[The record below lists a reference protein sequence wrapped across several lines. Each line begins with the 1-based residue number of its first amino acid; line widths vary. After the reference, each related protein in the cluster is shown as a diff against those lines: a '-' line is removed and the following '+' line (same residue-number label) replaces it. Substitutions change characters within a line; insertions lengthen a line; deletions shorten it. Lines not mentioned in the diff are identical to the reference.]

1 MNSIKM
7 GSKFTQIKRISSA
20 FGFFLKRRPWATS
33 GLLLLLIIS
42 AMLEGVGIGFLI
54 PLLEAI
60 SRDPDPASIS
70 RISGI
75 LSNLY
80 ERFNIPFVLWSI
92 SLGGFAIFMVTA
104 LLRYVSLTQTTKL
117 ATIFTADIRTEMFG
131 NLLKAD
137 LGFVQGRRSGDLVN
151 SLVTEPGRFQ
161 GVLLHA
167 IRFLTQLA
175 TSAIYLGLALFLSW
189 QLVIVSL
196 ALMGSMILVVKY
208 EFRRSSQLGDRMTDA
223 NQGVST
229 TAVEHLSGIR
239 ILKAFGLEG
248 FSQQR
253 FSRHAYDV
261 KRISYSLAKS
271 QERLDGLF
279 QVGMMSALLI
289 SIYLAVTF
297 TDISIA
303 MLLTFVFILSR
314 FYPRLSGINKAYH
327 QLLFAVP
334 GADNV
339 LGLVEQTRYPGIVG
353 GSQSFETLERGVSF
367 QDVSFEYL
375 EGRGVLNGVSFEI
388 AAGETTAVFGGSGE
402 GKSTI
407 VNLIMRFYDPL
418 LGHILVDGIP
428 LKELD
433 LESWRATISLVNQD
447 IFLFNDTV
455 RNNIAIGKRDAEDQE
470 IIEAAKLAY
479 ADDFI
484 LDLPDGF
491 DTVIGDRGVTL
502 SGGQRQRIALA
513 RAIIRDPQILILD
526 EATSEL
532 DARSQQLISQ
542 AVEKLGA
549 NRTVV
554 IVAHRLS
561 TIQHANKI
569 IVLEGGK
576 VADEGTHEQLISR
589 NGRYAEFLG
598 LELAKTISQD

>member
-1 MNSIKM
+1 MNIAKM
-7 GSKFTQIKRISSA
+7 GSKFTQVRRVSSA
-20 FGFFLKRRPWATS
+20 FGFFLRKRPWATS
-33 GLLLLLIIS
+33 GLLLLLLIS
-42 AMLEGVGIGFLI
+42 TLLEGVGIGFLI
-54 PLLEAI
+54 PLLE
-60 SRDPDPASIS
+60 SIS
-70 RISGI
+70 GETDSASASRVSDF
-75 LSNLY
+75 LADLY
-80 ERFNIPFVLWSI
+80 ERVNIPFALWSI
-92 SLGGFAIFMVTA
+92 SLGGFSIFTLNA
-104 LLRYVSLTQTTKL
+104 LLRYVSETRTTKL
-117 ATIFTADIRTEMFG
+117 ASTFAADIRAEMFG

-137 LGFVQGRRSGDLVN
+137 LGFVHGRRSGDLVN
-151 SLVTEPGRFQ
+151 SLVTEPNRFQ
-161 GVLLHA
+161 AVLLYA
-167 IRFLTQLA
+167 TKLITQLVA
-175 TSAIYLGLALFLSW
+175 SAIYLGLALFLSW
-189 QLVIVSL
+189 KLVIVAL
-196 ALMGSMILVVKY
+196 GLMGSMILVVKY

-239 ILKAFGLEG
+239 ILKAFGLEEI
-248 FSQQR
+248 SQQKFR
-253 FSRHAYDV
+253 RHAYDV
-261 KRISYSLAKS
+261 LQISYSLAKS
-271 QERLDGLF
+271 QARLDGLF
-279 QVGMMSALLI
+279 QVGMMAALLL

-297 TDISIA
+297 TDISVPI
-303 MLLTFVFILSR
+303 LLTFVFILSR
-314 FYPRLSGINKAYH
+314 FYPKVSGINKAYH
-327 QLLFAVP
+327 QLLFAAD
-334 GADNV
+334 GAENV
-339 LGLVEQTRYPGIVG
+339 LGLVAQTRNPSIVG
-353 GSQSFETLERGVSF
+353 GSRSSGRLERGVSF
-367 QDVSFEYL
+367 QDVSFEYV
-375 EGRGVLNGVSFEI
+375 EGRGVLNRVSFEI

-407 VNLIMRFYDPL
+407 VNLIMRFYNPS

-428 LKELD
+428 LKELN

-455 RNNIAIGKRDAEDQE
+455 RNNIAIGKHDAEDQE

-479 ADDFI
+479 AHDFI
-484 LDLPDGF
+484 MDLPDGL

-532 DARSQQLISQ
+532 DVRSQQLISQ

-561 TIQHANKI
+561 TIQHADKI

-589 NGRYAEFLG
+589 KGRYAEFSG
-598 LELAKTISQD
+598 LEVAKTISQD